1 LSINSKKLKV
11 MDYFNDGSAFT
22 KSEMLVMFEAI
33 TEKLE
38 MLEQNQKTIYNQIQ
52 DLKKNGLLSPHH
64 IEQLTESLTAIQK
77 ESMAVYNQ
85 RLLDLL
91 QNAQTTRTKLF
102 EKVSHIEERLETID
116 GQLEVAYKVTRSVE
130 TSANKIYTWRTA
142 ILFALVGPVCG
153 AMVATITVPWMSNSV
168 QPSNSELMKRLTN
181 IESKLKVKK

>member
-1 LSINSKKLKV
+1 LSINSKKSKA

-22 KSEMLVMFEAI
+22 KSEMLVVFEAI

-38 MLEQNQKTIYNQIQ
+38 LLEQNQKTLYNQIQ
-52 DLKKNGLLSPHH
+52 DLKKNGLLSPYH
-64 IEQLTESLTAIQK
+64 IEQLTESLTVIQK

-91 QNAQTTRTKLF
+91 QNAQTTRAKLF
-102 EKVSHIEERLETID
+102 EKVSHIEEHLQTID
-116 GQLEVAYKVTRSVE
+116 RQLEITQRMVRTVE

-153 AMVATITVPWMSNSV
+153 AMVATITVPWMSNSM

-181 IESKLKVKK
+181 IENKLKVKK